1 MDVYI
6 WKCKHYYNGK
16 TSAYYFYIKIKIFVD
31 FHICI
36 SVPLSHYYH
45 ILFIVQF
52 ESVKREEHEQIPGKE
67 WKNSRSSPGKQF
79 YFIVTFVLAKD
90 ISLLSFSDNF

>member
-6 WKCKHYYNGK
+6 WKCKHCYNGK

-45 ILFIVQF
+45 ILFIMQS
-52 ESVKREEHEQIPGKE
+52 ESVKREEHEQIPGTAQE
-67 WKNSRSSPGKQF
+67 SN
-79 YFIVTFVLAKD
+79 FI
-90 ISLLSFSDNF
+90 LLLLLF